1 MRSWLTRLVDSV
13 IHNLTSVFGGK
24 FLWGHHGMSFIRKE
38 TNELSELVFQIKNN
52 QNEN

>member
-1 MRSWLTRLVDSV
+1 MRSWFTRLVDSV
-13 IHNLTSVFGGK
+13 IHNLTSVSGAK

-38 TNELSELVFQIKNN
+38 ANGLSELVFQIKNN

>member
-13 IHNLTSVFGGK
+13 IHNLTSVSGGK
-24 FLWGHHGMSFIRKE
+24 LLWGHHGMSFIQKE